1 MTTRKTKKVIADY
14 ILKKGDICCENNI
27 DRKLAIEDIFEVY
40 TKIADFMH
48 EKDKYL
54 DYVQNDLLVFIG
66 FRMML
71 EDTNKEGVQIWDAM
85 KKRTE
90 KGGVPN
96 KMKIIQF
103 LQDVPLFYL
112 MAFLGNAHYIHR
124 RNKAHL
130 SMWYLSFK
138 IAIKIKR

>member
-1 MTTRKTKKVIADY
+1 MTNY

-27 DRKLAIEDIFEVY
+27 DRKLATEDIFEVY
-40 TKIADFMH
+40 IKIADFMH

-71 EDTNKEGVQIWDAM
+71 EDANNKEGVQIWDAL

-96 KMKIIQF
+96 KMKIIQL
-103 LQDVPLFYL
+103 LQDIPLFYL
-112 MAFLGNAHYIHR
+112 MAFLGNAHYTHR
-124 RNKAHL
+124 RNQA
-130 SMWYLSFK
+130 
-138 IAIKIKR
+138 AKRND

>member
-1 MTTRKTKKVIADY
+1 MRNTNNSGRKTKKVITNY

-27 DRKLAIEDIFEVY
+27 DRKLATEDIFEVY
-40 TKIADFMH
+40 IKIADFMH

-71 EDTNKEGVQIWDAM
+71 EETNKEGVQIWDAL

-96 KMKIIQF
+96 KMKIIQL

-112 MAFLGNAHYIHR
+112 MAFLGNAHYTHS
-124 RNKAHL
+124 RNH
-130 SMWYLSFK
+130 
-138 IAIKIKR
+138 AITV